1 MAVPEQ
7 IPYVGYTANGVA
19 NEFAINFDLHDPQF
33 LIVTLNKEIPILGG
47 YTVDILNQKVIFGV
61 APTAG
66 DQVEFYRDTKLD
78 RVTEYKSYDNSFRP
92 EALNWDLDKIWM
104 TLQEQNLID
113 SKILARL
120 KSEIEWRRT
129 HDFNYDELAQVRE
142 KQLFDAL
149 KGYSETLLASTSPGI
164 FQGVIA
170 GVVFAQDGK
179 SVQTHIEETVLALI
193 ELRAE
198 IESLESGTTQAVN
211 AETERAIAA
220 EQQETEARQSADA
233 LLQAQVNANGIGNRS
248 YLTYAEMDADKLN
261 IPAKSKVTIT
271 NDGSNNG
278 DWNWDG
284 VIFTKSD
291 YDPLTQAKADATA
304 KANAAEANAKLYTD
318 SITTNVSSADFSES
332 GYISASGV
340 LLSSASFKSTGFIK
354 VVPGQGYRIFSQI
367 AVAARHAWY
376 DKNQVFISAFG
387 DDQTTLTEKTYAA
400 PTNAAYLRVSA
411 YLAAAWNVAYIKS
424 KTYSIDV
431 IQKIIQQH
439 MPNVDSSKIDYSSS
453 NVKATLDTVI
463 SKQNSIIA
471 NQNLGLNQLDI
482 ITDDTSPYFV
492 NTSQYVRSVG
502 TPANFNAVNI
512 LSRVSDTQM
521 TVSDASAF
529 SKNVSFVVYDNV
541 ANKYTSHS
549 ALDIAGSTITVFPAL
564 PANPSQAQTMH
575 DSYEGQHLSLFGY
588 RGLAD
593 FIVDSIQKYSYKKTD
608 NLIFNFNPSK
618 YVKQSNSQGQITSDG
633 SDVKI
638 QVFYIGTAKT
648 GGLIS
653 GTNLAKICDLSD
665 ELNIGDGANTQYL
678 SKSYILKD
686 SIAGNGYEINFDAK
700 ASDGFVKIP
709 LAVRNEVYTSS
720 ADNQTYRTSGRVR
733 LQVLNGAT
741 VIHDAVYAAGQVH
754 HIDVD
759 FTAADNIKIR
769 VTCEASVPTSSL
781 LSGIFAYR
789 KSPKTSKERIFQ
801 AGDVVAFLGDSWT
814 QYPKAP
820 NNLGA
825 IRPDGSQSDGIQ
837 ELSVRM
843 KNRLDVLG
851 IPSTM
856 LNMGFGGQTSR
867 WGKYWMYKIAQ
878 LNPKPNFCVIN
889 FGINDL
895 NSVAKPSNNFYDFDP
910 VNMFLNKLETSGGIN
925 GKISSYAEW
934 EQNLISICN
943 YMISKGIKP
952 ILLMPTQT
960 ASVSQ
965 SQGAR
970 LYQLNRIASGFN

>member
-1 MAVPEQ
+1 MATNWNAVLANINNASDILAILRKVSGLLDGKVDLTRIDEIISDIENMQTNVETALNNVTSALSEFDTHSQEAIEQ
-7 IPYVGYTANGVA
+7 VIAAGLMEGFNTEAELLATRPTVAKKYAKAEDTDIIWFWNKPAGAPDGSYWTSTGQSELSRAKAYTDNLRDRVFF
-19 NEFAINFDLHDPQF
+19 NAIN
-33 LIVTLNKEIPILGG
+33 T
-47 YTVDILNQKVIFGV
+47 
-61 APTAG
+61 
-66 DQVEFYRDTKLD
+66 
-78 RVTEYKSYDNSFRP
+78 
-92 EALNWDLDKIWM
+92 
-104 TLQEQNLID
+104 
-113 SKILARL
+113 
-120 KSEIEWRRT
+120 
-129 HDFNYDELAQVRE
+129 DFNISGFINSTGQLAP
-142 KQLFDAL
+142 
-149 KGYSETLLASTSPGI
+149 ST
-164 FQGVIA
+164 F
-170 GVVFAQDGK
+170 
-179 SVQTHIEETVLALI
+179 
-193 ELRAE
+193 
-198 IESLESGTTQAVN
+198 
-211 AETERAIAA
+211 
-220 EQQETEARQSADA
+220 
-233 LLQAQVNANGIGNRS
+233 
-248 YLTYAEMDADKLN
+248 
-261 IPAKSKVTIT
+261 
-271 NDGSNNG
+271 
-278 DWNWDG
+278 
-284 VIFTKSD
+284 
-291 YDPLTQAKADATA
+291 
-304 KANAAEANAKLYTD
+304 
-318 SITTNVSSADFSES
+318 
-332 GYISASGV
+332 
-340 LLSSASFKSTGFIK
+340 FKSTDYLK
-354 VVPGQGYRIFSQI
+354 VIENTPYRILSQ
-367 AVAARHAWY
+367 VTGAANYAWFTK
-376 DKNQVFISAFG
+376 DKVFISAFG
-387 DDQTTLTEKTYAA
+387 TDQTTLVEKTYTS
-400 PTNAAYLRVSA
+400 PPNAAFVRLCA
-411 YLAAAWNVAYIKS
+411 YNTAAQAVAYMRADVYKIDQIK
-424 KTYSIDV
+424 
-431 IQKIIQQH
+431 KILEQH
-439 MPNVDSSKIDYSSS
+439 TPNLSSKFSLYGAA
-453 NVKATLDTVI
+453 NVSDTLDAI
-463 SKQNSIIA
+463 LAKQSIIIA

-482 ITDDTSPYFV
+482 INDESCPYFV

-529 SKNVSFVVYDNV
+529 SQNVSFVVYDNI

-549 ALDIAGSTITVFPAL
+549 TLAINGTTITVYPDL
-564 PANPSQAQTMH
+564 PANPYQAQTMH

-593 FIVDSIQKYSYKKTD
+593 FIVDSIQKYSYKKSD

-618 YVKQSNSQGQITSDG
+618 YVKQKNSQGQITSDG

-769 VTCEASVPTSSL
+769 VTCETSVPTSSF

-789 KSPKTSKERIFQ
+789 KSPKTSKDRIFQ
-801 AGDVVAFLGDSWT
+801 AGDVIAFLGDSWT

-867 WGKYWMYKIAQ
+867 WGKYWMHKIAQ

-895 NSVAKPSNNFYDFDP
+895 NSVANPSNNFYDFDP
-910 VNMFLNKLETSGGIN
+910 VNMFLNKPETSGGIN
-925 GKISSYAEW
+925 GKISSHAEW

-952 ILLMPTQT
+952 IVLMPTQT

-970 LYQLNRIASGFN
+970 LYQLNRIASGFNPLPIT

>member
-1 MAVPEQ
+1 MNGAFFIRSYIMALPNSDQLIGPTVTEAQ
-7 IPYVGYTANGVA
+7 FKSA
-19 NEFAINFDLHDPQF
+19 LKQF
-33 LIVTLNKEIPILGG
+33 LENTAGIDKVDQIMTALDNSAFNISGFINSSGQLASSTVIKSTDYIPILENTPYRVLSQVTGTANYAW
-47 YTVDILNQKVIFGV
+47 YTK
-61 APTAG
+61 
-66 DQVEFYRDTKLD
+66 
-78 RVTEYKSYDNSFRP
+78 
-92 EALNWDLDKIWM
+92 
-104 TLQEQNLID
+104 
-113 SKILARL
+113 
-120 KSEIEWRRT
+120 
-129 HDFNYDELAQVRE
+129 
-142 KQLFDAL
+142 
-149 KGYSETLLASTSPGI
+149 
-164 FQGVIA
+164 
-170 GVVFAQDGK
+170 
-179 SVQTHIEETVLALI
+179 
-193 ELRAE
+193 
-198 IESLESGTTQAVN
+198 
-211 AETERAIAA
+211 
-220 EQQETEARQSADA
+220 
-233 LLQAQVNANGIGNRS
+233 
-248 YLTYAEMDADKLN
+248 DKL
-261 IPAKSKVTIT
+261 
-271 NDGSNNG
+271 
-278 DWNWDG
+278 
-284 VIFTKSD
+284 
-291 YDPLTQAKADATA
+291 
-304 KANAAEANAKLYTD
+304 
-318 SITTNVSSADFSES
+318 
-332 GYISASGV
+332 
-340 LLSSASFKSTGFIK
+340 
-354 VVPGQGYRIFSQI
+354 
-367 AVAARHAWY
+367 
-376 DKNQVFISAFG
+376 FISAFG
-387 DDQTTLTEKTYAA
+387 TDQTTLVEKTYIS
-400 PTNAAYLRVSA
+400 PPNAAFVRLCA
-411 YLAAAWNVAYIKS
+411 YGTAAQAVAYIRGDVYK
-424 KTYSIDV
+424 IDQ
-431 IQKIIQQH
+431 IKKIMEQH
-439 MPNVDSSKIDYSSS
+439 TPNLSSKSISYGSTNAS
-453 NVKATLDTVI
+453 DTFDALI
-463 SKQNSIIA
+463 AKQSTIIA

-549 ALDIAGSTITVFPAL
+549 ALDITGTTITVFPAL

-618 YVKQSNSQGQITSDG
+618 FFKQTSSQGQITSDG
-633 SDVKI
+633 SKVEI

-648 GGLIS
+648 GGYVA
-653 GTNLAKICDLSD
+653 GTTNMIKVCDLSD
-665 ELNIGDGANTQYL
+665 ELNIGAGANTQYL
-678 SKSYILKD
+678 SKSYVLKD
-686 SIAGNGYEINFDAK
+686 SIAGNGYEISFDAK
-700 ASDGFVKIP
+700 SSDGFVKIP
-709 LAVRNEVYTSS
+709 LAVRNETYTAT
-720 ADNQTYRTSGRVR
+720 ADNQTYMTSGRARV
-733 LQVLNGAT
+733 QVLNAST

-769 VTCEASVPTSSL
+769 VTCETSVPTSIL

-895 NSVAKPSNNFYDFDP
+895 NSVANPSNNFYDFDP

-925 GKISSYAEW
+925 GKISSHAEW

-952 ILLMPTQT
+952 IVLMPTQT
-960 ASVSQ
+960 ASISQ

-970 LYQLNRIASGFN
+970 LYQLNRIAAGFNT